1 MAVTVNLGK
10 KGSFQIKHPGAFSA
24 AAKRAGMSTKAF
36 AHHVLANKNKYSP
49 VLVRRAR
56 AAIGLMSMHHG

>member
-24 AAKRAGMSTKAF
+24 LAKKHGMSTKAF
-36 AHHVLANKNKYSP
+36 AAHVLAHPSDFSP
-49 VLVRRAR
+49 VVVRRAR
-56 AAIGLMSMHHG
+56 AAKGLMAMKH